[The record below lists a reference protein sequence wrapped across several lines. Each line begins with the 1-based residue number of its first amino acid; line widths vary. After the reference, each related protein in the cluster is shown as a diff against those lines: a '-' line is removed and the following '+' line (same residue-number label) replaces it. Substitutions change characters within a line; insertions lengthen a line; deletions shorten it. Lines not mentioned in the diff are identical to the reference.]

1 MELRAYWKSIWRH
14 IWLVILIV
22 GVVALY
28 VGYQYYH
35 LRKTPGAL
43 TAYRSDVTIQIGLQA
58 SPNGATDNVVV
69 SEALADA
76 LVSSPIL
83 SSKEFDTA
91 VSHQIASDM
100 TQIEQRYGP
109 NPDLGDWQNTG
120 AIGGALSSVRAQ
132 SLVTVST
139 TWTSEAGAWAI
150 ATAIGE
156 VSTTNICTYLG
167 YVVPKSCTST
177 ADNSQSAVSARVISN
192 ATDPARIPGSS
203 VSKQTLLV
211 ILLLVALIVGIALAF
226 LVDYLDDRIR
236 EKDDVQ
242 QLLQLPVY
250 GEVPRA
256 PTVGRIVSRSS
267 ARTQP
272 ERSQDAART

>member
-1 MELRAYWKSIWRH
+1 MELLAYWHIIWRR

-58 SPNGATDNVVV
+58 SPNGAADNIIV

-76 LVSSPIL
+76 LVTSPIL
-83 SSKEFDTA
+83 SSKEFDTEVA
-91 VSHQIASDM
+91 HQIASDM
-100 TQIEQRYGP
+100 TQIKQRYGP
-109 NPDLGDWQNTG
+109 NSDLGDWQNTG
-120 AIGGALSSVRAQ
+120 AIGSALSSVRAH
-132 SLVTVST
+132 SLVTVSA

-150 ATAIGE
+150 ANAVGE

-167 YVVPKSCTST
+167 YVIPKQASCTTT

-192 ATDPARIPGSS
+192 ATDPARVPGSL
-203 VSKQTLLV
+203 VSKQTILV

-236 EKDDVQ
+236 EKNDVQ

-256 PTVGRIVSRSS
+256 PTVGRKLSRSS
-267 ARTQP
+267 AKT
-272 ERSQDAART
+272 

>member
-1 MELRAYWKSIWRH
+1 M
-14 IWLVILIV
+14 
-22 GVVALY
+22 ALY

-58 SPNGATDNVVV
+58 SPNGATDNIVA

-83 SSKEFDTA
+83 SSKEFDTE

-120 AIGGALSSVRAQ
+120 AIAGALSSIRAQ
-132 SLVTVST
+132 SLVTVSA

-150 ATAIGE
+150 TTAVGE
-156 VSTTNICTYLG
+156 VS
-167 YVVPKSCTST
+167 
-177 ADNSQSAVSARVISN
+177 
-192 ATDPARIPGSS
+192 
-203 VSKQTLLV
+203 
-211 ILLLVALIVGIALAF
+211 
-226 LVDYLDDRIR
+226 
-236 EKDDVQ
+236 
-242 QLLQLPVY
+242 
-250 GEVPRA
+250 
-256 PTVGRIVSRSS
+256 
-267 ARTQP
+267 
-272 ERSQDAART
+272 